1 MIMGESTKL
10 PLTDRLHSAGTATPN
25 WLAAFELFISDFYTA
40 LEEITLDPRFGTVYN
55 TIIGAYSHRDKDGR
69 SMELLLSEVVAVV
82 SDLPQA
88 KRCDVLYKLL
98 IEPFAR
104 LYDCE
109 RRENNL

>member
-1 MIMGESTKL
+1 MGESTKL
-10 PLTDRLHSAGTATPN
+10 PLTERLQRAGTAAPN

-40 LEEITLDPRFGTVYN
+40 LEEITLDPRFRTVYD
-55 TIIGAYSHRDKDGR
+55 TILGPYRHRNKDGR

-82 SDLPQA
+82 SELPQA
-88 KRCDVLYKLL
+88 KRAEVLYKLL

-104 LYDCE
+104 LYDVE